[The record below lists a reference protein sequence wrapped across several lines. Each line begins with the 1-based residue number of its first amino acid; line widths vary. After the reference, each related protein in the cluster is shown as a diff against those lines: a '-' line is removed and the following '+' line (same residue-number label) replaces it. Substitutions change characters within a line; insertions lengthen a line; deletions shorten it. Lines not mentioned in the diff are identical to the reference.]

1 MKKIIITSLLIL
13 VGWVAEAQTYYS
25 IHYCKE
31 GYRLRMYETILPSLW
46 HIVNTAICDSAHIW
60 DYYEAGDVLCNIYT
74 DYYKNPEQSVKIM
87 EEVYQTIAL
96 NTDSSHHSPLR
107 FAAINLA
114 ERYLIVNQFEKAKNF
129 IEKSDKLYKYAGCNC
144 ELIMNLQIA
153 IIHFYRATN
162 NTAKLLTESK
172 NAEDMYNDYWCNVM
186 DGKDYIAFEIIN
198 NLATAYYQSGD
209 TVKAESYWHHIIEN
223 NKSQEPQ
230 LNSLFNRVINS
241 LALIKMRQHQW
252 QEAMNLYDKV
262 KMFNDLYDMIY
273 YRNYLNCA
281 LFVNR
286 LDKVNK
292 FYKLFSNDMV
302 ENKSRIFFNSTEEN
316 HYNEWLSRVQDIEYY
331 NFAAFNSRSTQ
342 VISDAFV
349 STLFFKTVSL
359 ESNTLISEFVNNSD
373 DKHLKNIYEK
383 CRQIK
388 HNLLFSNESLEVKN
402 RYQSEYEQLYDTLIT
417 YTIDLSSKMLKQN
430 KTIADI
436 QRALYYNEY
445 AIEFCVIPDYTQ
457 YPKHTDYFG
466 AYIIGKNY
474 SSPKIVKLAEVS
486 TVEKLLN
493 HTSEDP
499 LFYSDFYSGEKI
511 KQLYKLIFK
520 PLEPFFN
527 NAGAIFYS
535 LYGNLA
541 TLNFDYLKDE
551 SGAPLCQK
559 YKLIRVSST
568 SYIPKVRQP
577 CYLNTAALFGNIN
590 YSTSPDAMQK
600 TENKSNTRSN
610 LFASIGATKREIDS
624 IAKIMK
630 SHNIDTKTY
639 ENDDANEKVFKLMSR
654 NSPDIL
660 HFATHGFCLD
670 SDDKI
675 QKTAFAQTIKTN
687 SQKESSMARSG
698 LALSGANNVW
708 KGKNAL
714 PNNVEDGILTAYEIS
729 QLDLSNTKL
738 VVLSA
743 CETAKG
749 KIFPVDGV
757 FGLQR
762 AFKQAGEG
770 AILMSLWKVDD
781 GVTAIF
787 MEHFYKFLFE
797 TNDRHKALKLA
808 QDEVKKQFPDPYYW
822 AAWVM
827 LD

>member
-25 IHYCKE
+25 MHYCKE

-144 ELIMNLQIA
+144 ELIMELQMA
-153 IIHFYRATN
+153 HLHFYCAIN
-162 NTAKLLTESK
+162 NNAKLFTESK
-172 NAEDMYNDYWCNVM
+172 IAIEMYNSFWGNVM
-186 DGKDYIAFEIIN
+186 DGKDYTAFDIIN

-209 TVKAESYWHHIIEN
+209 TAKAESYWHHIIEN

-230 LNSLFNRVINS
+230 LNSLFNRVINT

-331 NFAAFNSRSTQ
+331 NFAAFKSRSAQ

-349 STLFFKTVSL
+349 STVFFKTVSL
-359 ESNTLISEFVNNSD
+359 ESNSLITEFVNNSD

-383 CRQIK
+383 CRQLK
-388 HNLLFSNESLEVKN
+388 HNLLFSNESFDIKN
-402 RYQSEYEQLYDTLIT
+402 RYYTEYEKLYDTLVT
-417 YTIDLSSKMLKQN
+417 HTINLSSKMLKQI

-436 QRALYYNEY
+436 QRALRDNEI

-457 YPKHTDYFG
+457 YPNHTDYFG

-474 SSPKIVKLAEVS
+474 SSPKLVKLAEVS

-499 LFYSDFYSGEKI
+499 MFYSDFYSGTKI
-511 KQLYKLIFK
+511 KQLYQLIFK
-520 PLEPFFN
+520 PLEPFLN
-527 NAGAIFYS
+527 NYRTIFYS

-541 TLNFDYLKDE
+541 TLNFDCMKDDV
-551 SGAPLCQK
+551 GALLCQK
-559 YKLIRVSST
+559 YNLIRVSST
-568 SYIPKVRQP
+568 AYIPKVRQP
-577 CYLNTAALFGNIN
+577 YYLKTAALFGNIN
-590 YSTSPDAMQK
+590 YSTSPENMQK
-600 TENKSNTRSN
+600 SENKSNSRSN
-610 LFASIGATKREIDS
+610 MFASIGATKIEIDS
-624 IAKIMK
+624 INKILQA
-630 SHNIDTKTY
+630 HNIAVKTY
-639 ENDDANEKVFKLMSR
+639 EKDEANEKVFKLLSS

-670 SDDKI
+670 TDDKI
-675 QKTAFAQTIKTN
+675 QKTAFAQSIKTN
-687 SQKESSMARSG
+687 SQKESSMALSG
-698 LALSGANNVW
+698 LALSGANNIW
-708 KGKNAL
+708 KGKFNL
-714 PNNVEDGILTAYEIS
+714 QNIEDGILTAYEIS
-729 QLDLSNTKL
+729 QLDLSNTRL
-738 VVLSA
+738 AVLSA

-749 KIFPVDGV
+749 RIFPVDGV

-762 AFKQAGEG
+762 AFKQAGAG
-770 AILMSLWKVDD
+770 AILMSLWKVNDAA
-781 GVTAIF
+781 TSLF
-787 MEHFYKFLFE
+787 MQHFYKSLMQ
-797 TNDRHKALKLA
+797 NGDRHKALNFA
-808 QDEVKKQFPDPYYW
+808 RNEVKKDFPDPYYW
-822 AAWVM
+822 AAWVL